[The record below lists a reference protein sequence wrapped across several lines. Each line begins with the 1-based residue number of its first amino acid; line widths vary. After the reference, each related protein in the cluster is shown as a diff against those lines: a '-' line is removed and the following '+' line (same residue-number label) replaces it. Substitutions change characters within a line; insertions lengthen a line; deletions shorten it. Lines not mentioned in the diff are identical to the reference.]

1 MVRQRQ
7 RHTLNCEQQAAQEKT
22 GSGCGTGQKNYPP
35 TREKESQPA
44 RSDEKSM
51 AAMSQKWLVLALSSG
66 TFAALNGV
74 FAKLT
79 TTQLTTDISQGISRF
94 LSFSASMDIAVEY
107 IVRAFFFALNVLSNI
122 TMWALFTRA
131 LTAAS
136 SSTQVTITNTTA
148 NFLVTAILGM
158 VVFRERVAPLWWLGA
173 TIMATGCIIVG
184 LRDEKGTPKDGN
196 AVEDELGG
204 RRGGS
209 SDDLIEFQDEDSSRR
224 E

>member
-1 MVRQRQ
+1 
-7 RHTLNCEQQAAQEKT
+7 
-22 GSGCGTGQKNYPP
+22 
-35 TREKESQPA
+35 
-44 RSDEKSM
+44 M

-74 FAKLT
+74 FAKLELGMSDILSPEVFNAANAVTRT